1 MPFKLLCI
9 DKSYALIGSA
19 NLDPRSLRLNFELG
33 VEVFSES
40 FNRELRNHFSQIV
53 AVSQELPLSALAR
66 RGVATRLR
74 DSIAALF
81 APYL

>member
-1 MPFKLLCI
+1 M
-9 DKSYALIGSA
+9 
-19 NLDPRSLRLNFELG
+19 
-33 VEVFSES
+33 EVFSES
-40 FNRELRNHFSQIV
+40 FNRELRNHFSQIG
-53 AVSQELPLSALAR
+53 AASQELPLSALAG

>member
-1 MPFKLLCI
+1 
-9 DKSYALIGSA
+9 
-19 NLDPRSLRLNFELG
+19 

-53 AVSQELPLSALAR
+53 AASQELPLSALAG